1 MGHEFWWSCSTKL
14 MRSVFGNGLFDVVV
28 LLILNF
34 WVVATVVV
42 PNNQRMIMG
51 LPMGLKLEHPTGIIL
66 CLLSWYSN
74 GICQLLFKNDKI
86 ASNGTRETASRI
98 TKEQKNMRIPTEKLS
113 SFLSTVTFSF
123 VQCLHVFQWCGFQ
136 TSVLSS
142 GQNWVAFIKFVNNR
156 FCSNDNQRSRSVSK
170 TLAKCAKNGH
180 SREREKE
187 RSEEF

>member
-28 LLILNF
+28 VLILNF

-51 LPMGLKLEHPTGIIL
+51 LPMGLKLEHLTGIIL

-98 TKEQKNMRIPTEKLS
+98 TKEQKTWEFPLK
-113 SFLSTVTFSF
+113 
-123 VQCLHVFQWCGFQ
+123 
-136 TSVLSS
+136 
-142 GQNWVAFIKFVNNR
+142 NWVHFWVLLPSLLFNVYM
-156 FCSNDNQRSRSVSK
+156 FFNDVVFKHLCTELRSKLGGIHKVRK
-170 TLAKCAKNGH
+170 Q
-180 SREREKE
+180 
-187 RSEEF
+187 